1 MRIKKLL
8 LPLASLMAGCT
19 IMIATASAQ
28 YQNVAIGTQSSC
40 NLAGTS
46 TFTGA
51 LFNGRVVTIP
61 ANGTATFQWIAT
73 SQVPASA
80 TLTPVSVS
88 GSGIDPVYGPVAF
101 SLDNTRPA
109 PNSTITANQAETS
122 IPATGNLTF
131 NLTVTIGAFPGV
143 VYESIQ
149 PLTQNAT
156 LFAWPHNN
164 AQYNSLNQ
172 VDFQDRAHPG
182 PIAFSMATNTMP
194 ATVTAVNQ

>member
-1 MRIKKLL
+1 MRIRNFL

-19 IMIATASAQ
+19 MMIATASAQ
-28 YQNVAIGTQSSC
+28 YENVAIGTQSSC

-46 TFTGA
+46 TFVGP
-51 LFNGRVVTIP
+51 LFGSATVNIP

-73 SQVPASA
+73 SQFPASA
-80 TLTPVSVS
+80 TLTPVAVS
-88 GSGIDPVYGPVAF
+88 GSGIDPVYGPVTF

-109 PNSTITANQAETS
+109 PNSTISATQAAGP

-164 AQYNSLNQ
+164 AQYNSLSQ

-182 PIAFSMATNTMP
+182 PIAFSMVARGMT
-194 ATVTAVNQ
+194 ASVTAVNQ